1 MFIQPFITRRIRAKM
16 KELTL
21 KDVIDLCEI
30 PVHLNELGTSAAL
43 EKIIKE
49 TSLPLSE
56 WTAQERIVA
65 LGHYLTAQEQG
76 DFYITDESKLSD
88 FYLESDYPENTYQF
102 NELEIV
108 PITAEYLE
116 AIERVIISMNIQNAW
131 LIGAMAATIRQKGD
145 EWNGTPDE
153 FIQENIQRLLTLP
166 ESEFLNLVEH
176 FYKAQE
182 ALAHGIE
189 IAFLDGIVAV
199 SQKGEKTNREL
210 VKFCFDALI
219 SEEAKRLFRRN
230 ESPNTHHQ
238 LTPEIGHKANTA
250 MDAYGNKRIHQ
261 Q

>member
-21 KDVIDLCEI
+21 KDVIELCEI

-43 EKIIKE
+43 EKIIEE

-65 LGHYLTAQEQG
+65 LSHYLVAQENG
-76 DFYITDESKLSD
+76 DFAVTEQSQLSD

-108 PITAEYLE
+108 PITADYLE
-116 AIERVIISMNIQNAW
+116 AIERAVLAYEMPNAW
-131 LIGAMAATIRQKGD
+131 LIGAMAASIKEQGD

-153 FIQENIQRLLTLP
+153 FVQENIKRLLTLP

-176 FYKAQE
+176 FYTAQE

-210 VKFCFDALI
+210 VKFCFDTLI

-238 LTPEIGHKANTA
+238 LAPETGHKANTA
-250 MDAYGNKRIHQ
+250 MDAYGNQ
-261 Q
+261 